1 MGLYA
6 ARLIDPVGWRAGT
19 ETGPYASVITES
31 TTIRMMYLPM
41 RRGAHYRINRESV
54 FCADP
59 ARFAG
64 VLSTQILNKNPQP
77 VAFY

>member
-31 TTIRMMYLPM
+31 TTCL
-41 RRGAHYRINRESV
+41 NSK
-54 FCADP
+54 
-59 ARFAG
+59 
-64 VLSTQILNKNPQP
+64 ILNKNPQHSGLLLN
-77 VAFY
+77 